1 MSKKDSDKKSK
12 KNYANVDKFQK
23 VAKVIKKPMQFYLS
37 NIKRDAFSKA
47 IKSSKG
53 FKAGAIAGRK
63 KATDFK

>member
-1 MSKKDSDKKSK
+1 MFSHMYTKYISHRLT
-12 KNYANVDKFQK
+12 
-23 VAKVIKKPMQFYLS
+23 IFYLS

-53 FKAGAIAGRK
+53 FKAGAMAGRK